1 MAYYD
6 KPNGR
11 VLLKNGESVLSSF
24 SYARRILN
32 GEPVDGVLVMRDV
45 HSDKFESLNGI
56 SISSEL
62 VDFDPEPLPHE
73 HTDDELSELI
83 QYIERSERFMGTD
96 DEIDRISLE
105 LDYFIRT
112 LNIPFILECKKL
124 IDKFKE
130 DDIIWGVGRGSS
142 CASYICFLLEINDVN
157 PIKYNIPFNEL
168 SKEQ

>member
-11 VLLKNGESVLSSF
+11 VLLKSGESVFSSFGYARKVMNGESV
-24 SYARRILN
+24 
-32 GEPVDGVLVMRDV
+32 DGLFVMSDT
-45 HSDKFESLNGI
+45 HSDKFESLNGVK
-56 SISSEL
+56 ISSNL
-62 VDFDPEPLPHE
+62 VDSDPEPLPHK
-73 HTDDELSELI
+73 HTDDEMSELI
-83 QYIERSERFMGTD
+83 RHIENSNRFMGTD
-96 DEIDRISLE
+96 EELDRISIELE
-105 LDYFIRT
+105 YFIRT

-130 DDIIWGVGRGSS
+130 DGIIWGVGRGSS